1 MVTREALRV
10 LHQKLRFVGTIT
22 RDYDDSFAKTG
33 AKIGDSLKIRLPNQY
48 VSNTGKTLVAQDT
61 TEQSTT
67 LQVGTQRHVGMNFS
81 SADLTMSIDDFS
93 ERIVEPAMAVLAA
106 GIEADALSMY
116 KDVYQ
121 QVNNTGSAATMAT
134 LLNARKRLTDSLAPE
149 DKRYVQLNTT
159 DNVDLVDAFKAQFNA
174 QQTISKQNIEGM
186 QGRTAGFDFFENTLI
201 STHTRGAADTAYTT
215 DTRTS
220 ALATDGTA
228 YAQVTVASGAGSIKK
243 GDVFTIANVF
253 RVHPETKESTGV
265 AQQFVCTE
273 DYTGGAGVVKLS
285 PSIVLGGAYQNVTI
299 PSTSATAGL
308 TFVGTASAAHGI
320 SLAYQKGAFAF
331 ATADLLMPKGVDFG
345 AREVFDGI
353 SMRLVRQYDI
363 NNDNLP
369 CRVDVL
375 YGYKTIR
382 AQLAAR
388 MANR

>member
-1 MVTREALRV
+1 MPRSPWR
-10 LHQKLRFVGTIT
+10 
-22 RDYDDSFAKTG
+22 
-33 AKIGDSLKIRLPNQY
+33 
-48 VSNTGKTLVAQDT
+48 
-61 TEQSTT
+61 
-67 LQVGTQRHVGMNFS
+67 
-81 SADLTMSIDDFS
+81 
-93 ERIVEPAMAVLAA
+93 PA
-106 GIEADALSMY
+106 
-116 KDVYQ
+116 
-121 QVNNTGSAATMAT
+121 
-134 LLNARKRLTDSLAPE
+134 P
-149 DKRYVQLNTT
+149 
-159 DNVDLVDAFKAQFNA
+159 
-174 QQTISKQNIEGM
+174 
-186 QGRTAGFDFFENTLI
+186 
-201 STHTRGAADTAYTT
+201 
-215 DTRTS
+215 
-220 ALATDGTA
+220 
-228 YAQVTVASGAGSIKK
+228 GSIKK

-273 DYTGGAGVVKLS
+273 DYTGGAGAVKLS